1 MFKRLLATESNY
13 AQLFARL
20 ALGIAIFPHGAQKL
34 LGIWG
39 GHGPADVIA
48 NFQKWF
54 GIPSWL
60 TVLVIAAEFFGG
72 LMLIFGFAGRFAAFG
87 IACVMAG
94 AIALLHGRV
103 GFFMNWYGNQRGEGF
118 EYHILAIGLALAI
131 MIKGSGALSI
141 DRRASKKR

>member
-1 MFKRLLATESNY
+1 MLKRLASTENSY
-13 AQLFARL
+13 SQLVARL
-20 ALGIAIFPHGAQKL
+20 ALGVAIFPHGAQKL

-60 TVLVIAAEFFGG
+60 TALVIAAEFFGG
-72 LMLIFGFAGRFAAFG
+72 LMLIFGVFGRFAAFG

-94 AIALLHGRV
+94 TIALLHGRV

-118 EYHILAIGLALAI
+118 EYHILAIGLAVAV
-131 MIKGSGALSI
+131 MIGGSGAWSI
-141 DRRASKKR
+141 DRKIARR